1 MRTELQLLERRLS
14 KCLVFK
20 GRGFESHLRF
30 DFFSRLILSLSVTKS
45 QTCVCKQVAE
55 GGATFLIFD
64 KTMINCGSTS

>member
-45 QTCVCKQVAE
+45 QTCVCKHVAV
-55 GGATFLIFD
+55 GGATLLIFY
-64 KTMINCGSTS
+64 KTMINCGAKS